1 MSDIGNSLR
10 IRQMTSEDVATGMRF
25 KTLAGWNQVEGDW
38 QRFLALSPRG
48 CFVAEIGGEPAG
60 TVVTVTFDGVCGWVA
75 MVLVPPERRRQ
86 GIGTA
91 MLRHGIAH
99 LQSTGVDTI
108 KLDATP
114 MGRQVYV
121 PLGFRDEYGLER
133 REGVGKACR
142 WTSVREM
149 RDTDLA
155 EVFAFDTPRFG
166 VCREDLLRYL
176 YRDSGGLCGVYR
188 GEGSAVQGFVMVRPG
203 SNAYQIGPLAAV
215 HERAGRSLFC
225 WALDR
230 LAGEP
235 VFFDVPLENPQG
247 TGLAEEFGFSV
258 QRGFTRMFLGKDPY
272 GGSPR
277 QVYATSGPEKG

>member
-1 MSDIGNSLR
+1 MSDIEKSLR
-10 IRQMTSEDVATGMRF
+10 IRLMTAADVATGMRF

-38 QRFLALSPRG
+38 QRFLALSPNG
-48 CFVAEIGGEPAG
+48 CFVAEIGREPAG

-75 MVLVPPERRRQ
+75 MVLVPPARRRL

-99 LQSTGVDTI
+99 LQESGVDTI

-133 REGVGKACR
+133 REGVGQACR
-142 WTSVREM
+142 WSSVRRM
-149 RDTDLA
+149 RDTDMA
-155 EVFAFDTPRFG
+155 DVIAFDTPRFG
-166 VCREDLLRYL
+166 ICRKGLLRYL
-176 YRDSGGLCGVYR
+176 YRDSGGLCGVYP
-188 GEGSAVQGFVMVRPG
+188 GTGNAVEGYVMVRPG
-203 SNAYQIGPLAAV
+203 SSAFQIGPLVAA

-225 WALDR
+225 WAMDR

-235 VFFDVPLENPQG
+235 VFFDVPQENPDG

-258 QRGFTRMFLGKDPY
+258 QRGFTRMYLGGVPF
-272 GGSPR
+272 GGMPR